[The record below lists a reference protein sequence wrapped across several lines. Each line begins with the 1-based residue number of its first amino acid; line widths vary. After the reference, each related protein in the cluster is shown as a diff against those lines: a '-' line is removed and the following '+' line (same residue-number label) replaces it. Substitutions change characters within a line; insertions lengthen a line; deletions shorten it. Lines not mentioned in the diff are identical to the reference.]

1 MPDTVT
7 ITPTTQTIT
16 VTPAGGTTTT
26 ITPAVTQT
34 VTITQSASTSTNISA
49 YNTDNLAEGS
59 TNLYHTNARA
69 SAAAP
74 VQSLAM
80 PSGYTVTDTSGAL
93 AVSVTN
99 ATNVRSGIGFD
110 AAARAAVSATGTG
123 ISYNS
128 STGVITSLMTSTA
141 TSTKGISDTNVLECN
156 ANVADDDFLRI
167 DGTKVE
173 GRTASEV
180 LSDIGAAAAAHTH
193 ADAYTGQIEAASNKT
208 YTIEPGAVSART
220 ITGFYI
226 KSASGTCTATLKVGT
241 NTVKAASVSSSSGD
255 QTSLANTAVAVNDVI
270 TIVVS
275 SNSTAIDVIFSVEY
289 TA

>member
-1 MPDTVT
+1 MADTITVTETNYTISVTPPSGNTVT
-7 ITPTTQTIT
+7 ITE
-16 VTPAGGTTTT
+16 PAS
-26 ITPAVTQT
+26 QT
-34 VTITQSASTSTNISA
+34 VTISSTQGLGGST
-49 YNTDNLAEGS
+49 TDDLAEGS
-59 TNLYHTNARA
+59 TNLYHTTGRA
-69 SAAAP
+69 AAAAP

-110 AAARAAVSATGTG
+110 AAARAAVSTTGTG
-123 ISYNS
+123 LSYNS

-141 TSTKGISDTNVLECN
+141 TSTKGIANTNVLECN

-167 DGTKVE
+167 DGTQVE

-193 ADAYTGQIEAASNKT
+193 ADAYTGQIETAADKT
-208 YTIEPGAVSART
+208 YTIDPGVVSART

-226 KSASGTCTATLKVGT
+226 KSGSGTVTATLKNGSD
-241 NTVKAASVSSSSGD
+241 TVKAASVSTSSGD
-255 QTSLANTAVAVNDVI
+255 QTSLANTSVSVDAVV
-270 TIVVS
+270 TIVMS
-275 SNSTAIDVIFSVEY
+275 SNSSATDVIFSVEY